1 MEFFVG
7 TLNTTKQRKTEV
19 LKEQEQH
26 LKRAMR
32 EREVYQNSVSDN
44 LGADHLI
51 PRGGRGGVR
60 VWFFFQTKLFSFQ
73 QKKHSP
79 PPPNQKQTIFF

>member
-7 TLNTTKQRKTEV
+7 TLNTTEQRKTEV

-26 LKRAMR
+26 LKCAMR

-51 PRGGRGGVR
+51 PRG
-60 VWFFFQTKLFSFQ
+60 FFLPT
-73 QKKHSP
+73 KKHFP
-79 PPPNQKQTIFF
+79 PPLNQKQTIFF